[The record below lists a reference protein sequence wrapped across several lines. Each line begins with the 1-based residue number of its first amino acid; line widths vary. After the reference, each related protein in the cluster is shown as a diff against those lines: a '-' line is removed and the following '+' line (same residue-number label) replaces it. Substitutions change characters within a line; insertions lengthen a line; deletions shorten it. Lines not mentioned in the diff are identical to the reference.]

1 MLFHDEF
8 DGNSLDTS
16 KWNTCFFNFHV
27 AGTQDC
33 THDQSELELYQP
45 ANVTVNNG
53 ILNLTAQKQNVTAG
67 GQTYHYTSGMISS
80 GPATN
85 GAPAKFSFQYG
96 YMEMRAEVPA
106 GQGLWPAFWTLAADE
121 SYPPEIDIF
130 EILGNATTVDNMHY
144 HYPDGSDEGAD
155 VGSEWTGP
163 NFSAGWHTFAVDWEP
178 GSLTWYVDGVAR
190 FHTSN
195 KVTSKPQYL
204 VANLAVGGGWPG
216 NPDATTPFPSSL
228 QIDYIRVWQKG

>member
-1 MLFHDEF
+1 
-8 DGNSLDTS
+8 
-16 KWNTCFFNFHV
+16 
-27 AGTQDC
+27 
-33 THDQSELELYQP
+33 
-45 ANVTVNNG
+45 
-53 ILNLTAQKQNVTAG
+53 
-67 GQTYHYTSGMISS
+67 
-80 GPATN
+80 
-85 GAPAKFSFQYG
+85 
-96 YMEMRAEVPA
+96 
-106 GQGLWPAFWTLAADE
+106 
-121 SYPPEIDIF
+121 
-130 EILGNATTVDNMHY
+130 MHY

-195 KVTSKPQYL
+195 NVTSTPQYL